1 MKLRLGKYVRLIIVL
16 LAAASTAS
24 AQSDTSNNYYGGLS
38 LKDLL
43 NVKIVTASKNQEFL
57 FDAALSASAVTKEEI
72 RRAGCSSIM
81 EALRLVPGLI
91 VREQSNGNYDIH
103 LRGIDNVPPNAPFE
117 LTSNTTTLVM
127 IDNRPIYSYLR
138 GGTFWE
144 TLPVDIN
151 DVERIEIV
159 RGPAAALYGP
169 NAVSGV
175 INIITR
181 APKKDGLYFVVNARE
196 GSHRTYI
203 NNASFGYR
211 SGKWDVIG
219 SGNYQ
224 HRNRTQTS
232 YFEFSR
238 NQWFDNPDYLI
249 NFLQD
254 TVRNLKKLYPDASQA
269 LQKYAGNVFVNYQAS
284 DDVGFHL
291 SAGAQHSE
299 AQKVYTENKITPLTY
314 TQSDT
319 KYTDVRANIK
329 GLTTQ
334 VSLNTGRQVRVYEPG
349 NSYDFN
355 TLDANV
361 EYNYTKNNVSIRPGI
376 SYRRAMYDDTKYA
389 DPQLRNGIFNARG
402 VISTKS
408 ASLRGE
414 YKLFDNKLKLVA
426 GIMANKFNY
435 PDSTYISYQLAAT
448 YKINSNHLI
457 RAVVSKAPRS
467 STIYD
472 TYVNLIISYYPT
484 GYKKYTRMELGG
496 NKDLKLQTANMI
508 ELGYRGTIAAKTH
521 LDMEVFAIKASEY
534 SSFIYGKPSTLIEHT
549 DTINVQPVT
558 GMNLPME
565 LWQPGATVSLTWS
578 SKKFQLKPFITFQH
592 TMMKNYSPYLNTEDA
607 GSGPY
612 NIYSGMGQKEIFTG
626 SPKVYGGASAN
637 YRPCEKLNINVNAY
651 YYSKQTYYHVS
662 NIVFNDG
669 VRGIDTIDPKMIIN
683 ANFSYTPVKDLHF
696 MLNLKNILNDR
707 SREFFRSDAA
717 PFSFLIGLNYEL

>member
-1 MKLRLGKYVRLIIVL
+1 MKLRFEKYVRLTIVL

-24 AQSDTSNNYYGGLS
+24 AQSDTSNSYYGGLS

-103 LRGIDNVPPNAPFE
+103 LRGMDNVPPNAPFE

-151 DVERIEIV
+151 DVERIEAV

-181 APKKDGLYFVVNARE
+181 APKKDGLYFVANARE
-196 GSHRTYI
+196 GNYHTYV
-203 NNASFGYR
+203 NNASLGYR
-211 SGKWDVIG
+211 SGKWDVIA

-224 HRNRTQTS
+224 HRDRTQTS
-232 YFEFSR
+232 YFEFDR

-254 TVRNLKKLYPDASQA
+254 TIRNLKQLYPDASLA
-269 LQKYAGNVFVNYQAS
+269 LKKYAGNVFANYRAA
-284 DDVGFHL
+284 DDVAFHL

-319 KYTDVRANIK
+319 KYADLKANIR
-329 GLTTQ
+329 GFTTQ
-334 VSLNTGRQVRVYEPG
+334 VSFNSGTQVRVYDPG
-349 NSYDFN
+349 NTYDFN

-361 EYNYTKNNVSIRPGI
+361 EYNYTKNKLSIRPGI
-376 SYRRAMYDDTKYA
+376 SYRRAMYDDTKYTERL
-389 DPQLRNGIFNARG
+389 LRNGIFNARG
-402 VISTKS
+402 VITSRS

-414 YKLFDNKLKLVA
+414 YKLFDNKLKIVA
-426 GIMANKFNY
+426 GITANKFNY
-435 PDSTYISYQLAAT
+435 PDSTYLSYQLAAT
-448 YKINSNHLI
+448 YKINPNHLI
-457 RAVVSKAPRS
+457 RAVVSQAPRS

-472 TYVNLIISYYPT
+472 TYANIIISYYPT
-484 GYKKYTRMELGG
+484 GFKKYTRMELNGS
-496 NKDLKLQTANMI
+496 KDLQLQTARML
-508 ELGYRGTIAAKTH
+508 EVGYRGTIAAKTH
-521 LDMEVFAIKASEY
+521 LDIELFGIKARDY
-534 SSFIYGKPSTLIEHT
+534 SSFVYGKPSVVIENT
-549 DTINVQPVT
+549 DTIMVQPVSA
-558 GMNLPME
+558 MNLPLE

-578 SKKFQLKPFITFQH
+578 SRKFQLKPFVTVQH

-612 NIYSGMGQKEIFTG
+612 NIYSGVGQKEIFTG
-626 SPKVYGGASAN
+626 SPKIYGGASAN
-637 YRPCEKLNINVNAY
+637 YMPCDNLNINVNAY
-651 YYSKQTYYHVS
+651 YFSKQTYYHVS

-669 VRGIDTIDPKMIIN
+669 VRGVDSIDPKLIIN
-683 ANFSYTPVKDLHF
+683 SNVSYNPVKDLHF
-696 MLNLKNILNDR
+696 FLNLKNILNDR

-717 PFSFLIGLNYEL
+717 PFSFLMGLNYEL